1 MERAPATTFTLSE
14 EAFLL
19 SSLSEVVKVW
29 ARGSG
34 QANFNLS
41 IDDGVADLQL
51 NFKLGHPTAAHIH
64 QEQCEPV
71 YPPHH
76 QEGGHLPNK
85 RKVRKSPSRRNRDC
99 ARAAQHQT
107 RLRQLGLAA
116 ASNCDAADPVPD
128 IVLPFSGKLI
138 QVKPSL
144 PSSTMEDPSATAP
157 VATPPLSTPPLV
169 APTKPSTP
177 AANTPRRVDVDL
189 AKRQLFPA
197 AGNPKP
203 PSQVN
208 QPKTY
213 KQMEDKMWSRLF
225 PP

>member
-1 MERAPATTFTLSE
+1 MERATPTTSTFTLSE

-64 QEQCEPV
+64 QEHCEPV

-85 RKVRKSPSRRNRDC
+85 RNRDC

-138 QVKPSL
+138 QVKP
-144 PSSTMEDPSATAP
+144 TAP